1 MMKSRHH
8 EETNDEIET
17 EDAIP
22 YNEIDKLQNMGI
34 NAADLNKLKVAGYCT
49 VLSVVMATRKD
60 LLNVKGISDAK
71 IEKLQEAAG
80 KIEATGFITGT
91 DVMMKRQGLT
101 RISTGSKR
109 LDELLGGGV
118 ESMAITEV
126 FGEFRTGKTQ
136 LCHTLCVM
144 AQLPKSQGGGNGKVA
159 YIDTESTL

>member
-1 MMKSRHH
+1 MM
-8 EETNDEIET
+8 
-17 EDAIP
+17 
-22 YNEIDKLQNMGI
+22 
-34 NAADLNKLKVAGYCT
+34 
-49 VLSVVMATRKD
+49 SVVMATRKD

-80 KIEATGFITGT
+80 KVEATGFITGT
-91 DVMMKRQGLT
+91 DVLMKRQNLT
-101 RISTGSKR
+101 RISTGSKS

-118 ESMAITEV
+118 ESMAITEI

-136 LCHTLCVM
+136 VCHTMCVT